1 MKKLFK
7 KNLFNILYLS
17 IIFDILLLLILTHD
31 IDNNI
36 MFISFYT
43 VFICLLALGY
53 ALYNSYI
60 NNKPKQEPIQPCKV
74 IKSDYKQ
81 DLNFNEWAYH
91 VRKEWIKS

>member
-1 MKKLFK
+1 
-7 KNLFNILYLS
+7 
-17 IIFDILLLLILTHD
+17 
-31 IDNNI
+31 

-53 ALYNSYI
+53 ALYSSYI

>member
-1 MKKLFK
+1 MEKLFK
-7 KNLFNILYLS
+7 KNLFNFLFLS
-17 IIFDILLLLILTHD
+17 IIFDILLLLVLTDD
-31 IDNNI
+31 IKLTAI
-36 MFISFYT
+36 YT

-53 ALYNSYI
+53 ALYSSYI

>member
-1 MKKLFK
+1 MEKLFK

-17 IIFDILLLLILTHD
+17 IIFDILLLLMLGI
-31 IDNNI
+31 NI

-53 ALYNSYI
+53 ALYNAYI

>member
-1 MKKLFK
+1 MKKFFKENSFTILF
-7 KNLFNILYLS
+7 LS
-17 IIFDILLLLILTHD
+17 IIFDILLLLILTKD
-31 IDNNI
+31 VKLTAV
-36 MFISFYT
+36 YT

-53 ALYNSYI
+53 ALYNAYI
-60 NNKPKQEPIQPCKV
+60 NNKPKQEPIQPCKA